1 MENIVDALRN
11 IPDYIGSTG
20 RTEEII
26 LKAES
31 SLGVA
36 FAQDYRQYLGAIGL
50 ACFNGHEFT
59 GLTDITRLDVVTVTK
74 VQRGININIPA
85 SWYVVEETN
94 IDGIIIWQNESGNVY
109 QSAPSSLP
117 TKIANNLLEYIRL

>member
-1 MENIVDALRN
+1 MENIIDALKS

-36 FAQDYRQYLGAIGL
+36 FAQDYRQYLGTIGL
-50 ACFNGHEFT
+50 ACFDGHEFT
-59 GLTDITRLDVVTVTK
+59 GLTNIARLDVVTVTK
-74 VQRGININIPA
+74 EQRAINANIPE

-94 IDGIIIWQNESGNVY
+94 MDGIVIWQNELGQVY
-109 QSAPSSLP
+109 QTSSSGVP
-117 TKIANNLLEYIRL
+117 QKIASSLLEYIRL

>member
-26 LKAES
+26 LKAEL

-36 FAQDYRQYLGAIGL
+36 FAQDYRQYLGVIGL
-50 ACFNGHEFT
+50 VCVDGHEFT

-74 VQRGININIPA
+74 EQRAININIPA
-85 SWYVVEETN
+85 NWYVVEETN
-94 IDGIIIWQNESGNVY
+94 IDGIVIWQNESGQVY
-109 QSAPSSLP
+109 QTSPSSLP
-117 TKIANNLLEYIRL
+117 RKIANSLLEYIRL